1 MYEDAVTRV
10 HALLGTLSARDRAG
24 AIHAFDAR
32 YGEMERAL
40 WCLSRHCRAPLI
52 ERRPS
57 PVLEELVWTIKNW
70 WGVQGVR
77 SETRAQMAQALLA
90 LDWSADVFEHHSDR
104 PQPDA
109 NKAVDAVAALVAES
123 QALGVP
129 RREFSL
135 ASKVLHW
142 LLPWQVPVYDAFV
155 CRALR
160 IPTSWDAS
168 AAYDRVVTEI
178 YAALPEVAMTDSTWM
193 GSVEPRSPLR
203 AIDKWLW
210 WLGGGSD
217 ESAVVVRDPWRVLK
231 RLELDPC

>member
-1 MYEDAVTRV
+1 MKSAVTRI
-10 HALLGTLSARDRAG
+10 HALLGRLSEADRKA
-24 AIHAFDAR
+24 AIQAFDAR

-40 WCLSRHCRAPLI
+40 WCLSEHCRTPLI

-57 PVLEELVWTIKNW
+57 PVLEELAWTIKSW

-77 SETRAQMAQALLA
+77 SETKSQMAEALLSR
-90 LDWSADVFEHHSDR
+90 DWSADAFDDR
-104 PQPDA
+104 AEMPQLAPSYAFD
-109 NKAVDAVAALVAES
+109 VVAMLVAQSE
-123 QALGVP
+123 ALGIP

-142 LLPWQVPVYDAFV
+142 LLPWRVPVYDAFV
-155 CRALR
+155 RRALG
-160 IPTSWDAS
+160 IPTSWDAA
-168 AAYDRVVTEI
+168 AAYGRVVGEI
-178 YAALPEVAMTDSTWM
+178 YAALPEVATTDSTWM

-217 ESAVVVRDPWRVLK
+217 ESAVVVRDPWRVVK
-231 RLELDPC
+231 RLGLHPG